1 MSAAIHQ
8 FPARKLTGG
17 EVLAHVHDE
26 LERFAIVG
34 WYPDGKPY
42 IAVSGETETEA
53 IGTLWDAAMELKMIL
68 EGDET

>member
-1 MSAAIHQ
+1 MSAQILQ

-26 LERFAIVG
+26 LERFLVVG

-42 IAVSGETETEA
+42 VAVSGETETEA
-53 IGTLWDAAMELKMIL
+53 SGTLLDAALELKLIL
-68 EGDET
+68 EGDNG